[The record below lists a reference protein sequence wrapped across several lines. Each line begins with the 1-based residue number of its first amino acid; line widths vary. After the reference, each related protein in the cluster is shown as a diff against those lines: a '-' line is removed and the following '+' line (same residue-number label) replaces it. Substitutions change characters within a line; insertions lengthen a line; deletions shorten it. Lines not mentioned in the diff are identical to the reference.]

1 MQNMGVHKMKNLKEH
16 LKKQPK
22 EKNGIV
28 FYPAI
33 LNGKATWVSIPDS
46 EREVENEIYQAN

>member
-1 MQNMGVHKMKNLKEH
+1 MKNLNEH